1 MCTYTAS
8 GTLLNCNTA
17 IPSVGTWGALNY
29 PTWVSG
35 TPFVKMTA
43 AGAFSLDTNTY
54 LTTATPL
61 AHAIVFSDMSNTV
74 YTASQVQGLFY
85 APVPGTIPAG
95 GAGTYNAVAATS
107 QCDLMTAATAST
119 AFTFA
124 DGGTNF
130 GTVVFAVSGTTG
142 TFTIS
147 SDKAVSSGDKITVT
161 APATADATAAGL
173 NCSLVFAY

>member
-1 MCTYTAS
+1 M
-8 GTLLNCNTA
+8 
-17 IPSVGTWGALNY
+17 
-29 PTWVSG
+29 
-35 TPFVKMTA
+35 KMTA
-43 AGAFSLDTNTY
+43 AGTFSLDTNTY
-54 LTTATPL
+54 LTTATAASTYAPIFTLTTTGSSGAATYSANVLNIPQYAGISTPL

-95 GAGTYNAVAATS
+95 GAGTYNTVAATS
-107 QCDLMTAATAST
+107 QCNLMTAATAST

-147 SDKAVSSGDKITVT
+147 SAKAVSSGDKITVT